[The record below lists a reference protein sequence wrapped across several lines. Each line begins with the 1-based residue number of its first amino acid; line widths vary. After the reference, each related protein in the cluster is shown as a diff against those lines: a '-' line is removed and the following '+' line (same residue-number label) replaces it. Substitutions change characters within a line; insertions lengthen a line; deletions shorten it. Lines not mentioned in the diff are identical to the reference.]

1 MEKEKVAPFESWS
14 NRKIL
19 ALALLLIAVV
29 VLICVFC
36 LHDSP
41 LREIGPWQKEAS
53 EYFNDACLAM
63 QGFLVV

>member
-1 MEKEKVAPFESWS
+1 MEKEEKVSPFESWS

-19 ALALLLIAVV
+19 ALALLLIGVV

-41 LREIGPWQKEAS
+41 LREIGPWQKEAA
-53 EYFNDACLAM
+53 EYFEKALT
-63 QGFLVV
+63 